1 MAFNFKIKN
10 EGTGVPTEIDIG
22 DSKSEQ
28 RTPEYRKTI
37 QDIEKIY
44 QDNVVMTRSDKEVE
58 LLPTLQRFDSIA
70 EDVKL
75 LIKKLEQIENNIKE
89 LKKEILT
96 V

>member
-1 MAFNFKIKN
+1 M
-10 EGTGVPTEIDIG
+10 
-22 DSKSEQ
+22 
-28 RTPEYRKTI
+28 
-37 QDIEKIY
+37 
-44 QDNVVMTRSDKEVE
+44 MRSDKEIE

>member
-1 MAFNFKIKN
+1 M
-10 EGTGVPTEIDIG
+10 P
-22 DSKSEQ
+22 EQ

-44 QDNVVMTRSDKEVE
+44 QDNVVTTRSDKEVE